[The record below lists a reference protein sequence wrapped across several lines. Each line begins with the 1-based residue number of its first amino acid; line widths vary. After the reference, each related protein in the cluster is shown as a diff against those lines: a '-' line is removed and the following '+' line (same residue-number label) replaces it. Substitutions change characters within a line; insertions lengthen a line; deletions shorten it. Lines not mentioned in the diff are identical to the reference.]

1 MSWPTPA
8 SAFPTRCST
17 PRMPLR
23 RKKTL
28 RELSTLTLWRRRGW
42 RTLSILAAYWD
53 TLGWVYFKMSDLLL
67 AEKYLASAW
76 ELSQDATIA
85 DHLGQVYEQDHQ
97 PQTAV
102 RMYRLALAVNSD
114 LPDTQKRLDHL
125 APTKAKPGSVGLGG
139 DLSQMR
145 TTKLPRLVPGTA
157 SAEFFFLFAP
167 GPKLEEV
174 KFVTGS
180 EKLRT
185 ATKTLSA
192 TTFHVPFP
200 PGSNAR
206 LLRRGIL
213 ACYPSSGCA
222 LVLLPPGSVHS
233 VN

>member
-1 MSWPTPA
+1 MGVLQNVRPPPGGKVP
-8 SAFPTRCST
+8 FFR
-17 PRMPLR
+17 L
-23 RKKTL
+23 
-28 RELSTLTLWRRRGW
+28 
-42 RTLSILAAYWD
+42 
-53 TLGWVYFKMSDLLL
+53 
-67 AEKYLASAW
+67 

-97 PQTAV
+97 PQQAIHI
-102 RMYRLALAVNSD
+102 YRLALAVNSD
-114 LPDTQKRLDHL
+114 LPETQKRLDHL
-125 APTKAKPGSVGLGG
+125 APAKPKAASVGLGG

-145 TTKLPRLVPGTA
+145 TTKLARLVPGTA
-157 SAEFFFLFAP
+157 NAEFFFLFAP

-174 KFVTGS
+174 KFISGS

-185 ATKTLSA
+185 AAKTLSA

-213 ACYPSSGCA
+213 ACYPSSGCT
-222 LVLLPPGSVHS
+222 LVLLTPDSVHS